1 MRAGRNANGAGI
13 AADPTLT
20 GVWMTLARDASGE
33 PSASSAGG
41 HAWRPMSSLS
51 LPCLAAG
58 FARDLSPALAPASGF
73 RLWRCC
79 VCRSPKPPSFRCH
92 APPLGRS
99 HVPLPIFTTA
109 AWGLSP
115 SPLRFRSARFL
126 ACPVPSRRSH
136 FQQGR
141 LHSAEASCMPSL
153 DERVDRCHRH
163 PWDKNSGNFKA
174 LRLSVPVASSPEDKL
189 KVRLNR
195 RSDNI
200 RSFEFSTAGH
210 LACGHEWISQRLV
223 AIVANLRQER
233 ERNRLETVPIW
244 ALRGCAQRGDSVF
257 PGLKA
262 RQVSRLRRDSRRRRR
277 PFNLMKP
284 SASFWS

>member
-1 MRAGRNANGAGI
+1 
-13 AADPTLT
+13 
-20 GVWMTLARDASGE
+20 
-33 PSASSAGG
+33 
-41 HAWRPMSSLS
+41 MSSLS

-73 RLWRCC
+73 RFDRCR
-79 VCRSPKPPSFRCH
+79 VCRSPKPPIFRCH
-92 APPLGRS
+92 APPLDRS
-99 HVPLPIFTTA
+99 HVPLPIFTAA

-115 SPLRFRSARFL
+115 FPLRFRSARFL

-136 FQQGR
+136 FQQGN

-163 PWDKNSGNFKA
+163 LWDQNLRFFKA
-174 LRLSVPVASSPEDKL
+174 LRLSVPVVSCLEDKL

-200 RSFEFSTAGH
+200 PTGEFSTSRD
-210 LACGHEWISQRLV
+210 LSCGHEWISQRFV
-223 AIVANLRQER
+223 AMVAKRGEQR
-233 ERNRLETVPIW
+233 KQNRLQTVTIR
-244 ALRGCAQRGDSVF
+244 ASDRCTQRPDSVF
-257 PGLKA
+257 PVLKPDQA
-262 RQVSRLRRDSRRRRR
+262 SRLRRESRRRRR
-277 PFNLMKP
+277 PFSLMKP